1 MDRFDEIAFK
11 VSQANMDVIWA
22 AGVVAALMIGERE
35 GERAELMEAATKKLL
50 EANRSLNEVVEGIV
64 AR

>member
-22 AGVVAALMIGERE
+22 AGVVTALMIGERE
-35 GERAELMEAATKKLL
+35 GERAKLMEAVRNELL

-64 AR
+64 AK